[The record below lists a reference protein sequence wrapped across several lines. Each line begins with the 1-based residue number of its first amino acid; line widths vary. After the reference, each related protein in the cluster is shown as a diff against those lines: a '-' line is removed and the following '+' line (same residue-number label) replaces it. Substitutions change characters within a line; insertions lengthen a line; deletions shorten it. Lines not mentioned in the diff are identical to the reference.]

1 MMNRLYTILSAAALS
16 LTAMSASAELVSGHR
31 YTIQPY
37 AEQTKYFCVS
47 SADEWAPNPD
57 DSNVR
62 KNCVVYTDAPTAD
75 NGGIWVMT
83 TTETTKWNFRPANE
97 EIYGASHWLNPRT
110 GNNIGNDLASNGN
123 SAWTLTPVSGQEN
136 VYTLLNKQGRYMY
149 YEADQEHPRWREGL
163 VPSSMELF
171 YFVITEVGDD
181 EPAPEPEPVVDY
193 SSYLPQLTTDMEH
206 PVWYTMKSAKYGD
219 YAQVVSPTNYMS
231 LVEEAT
237 ENTRFYF
244 TGTVAKDENG
254 YDYYD
259 TFVIHTEFEGLEGK
273 GLDGRNKWS
282 DAGRQY
288 EAAGV
293 KYGDYEGVT
302 IYRGTTNNIL
312 AWSDTNS
319 LCSGKHVDYS
329 SDSSDNSK
337 EARVWTFEL
346 AAEPEPVLPDPTLK
360 CVLEL
365 YDITPHMNG
374 EDPTDFWKELNTI
387 SFTITGKYNG
397 YPDMTIAGY
406 NPELVATT
414 DKQTNEDG
422 IRLAGIYTY
431 GGMEFVEP
439 LSISLNGNDV
449 VLNFDALEDGEYSVF
464 FPDQLFRSNVTDDNC
479 ILITPVVKMRYRVNS
494 AEPDGIISVECG
506 AANGRVYDLQGRSHC
521 NDGFH
526 GVGIEQGRVVIR

>member
-387 SFTITGKYNG
+387 CFTITGKYNG

-506 AANGRVYDLQGRSHC
+506 AADGRVYDLQGRSHC